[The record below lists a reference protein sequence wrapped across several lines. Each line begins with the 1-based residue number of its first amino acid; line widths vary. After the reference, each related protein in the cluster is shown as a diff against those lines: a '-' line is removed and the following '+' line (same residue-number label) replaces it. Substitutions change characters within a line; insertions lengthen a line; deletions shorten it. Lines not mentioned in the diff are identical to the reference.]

1 MGYYQAHR
9 GIQISNSDTIA
20 AIATAPGRGGVGIV
34 RVSGPKSHE
43 IAEKILQKPPVIRK
57 ADYHTF
63 KDSNGDTIDS
73 GIALFFQKPRSFTG
87 EDVLEL
93 QAHGGPVV
101 LDLLLKRVLALGARP
116 ARAGE
121 FTEQAFLNDKMDLA
135 QAEAVA
141 DLIEAESAEA
151 AKAAVRS
158 LQGEFSQNIHDL
170 VEKLIELRLYV
181 EASLDFPEEEID
193 FLNDGKIETKLTTIE
208 TALQQV
214 FRSARQGSLLR
225 EGMSVVIAGKPNAG
239 KSSLLN
245 SLAGRESAIVTEIP
259 GTTRDVLREHIQID
273 GLPLHI
279 IDTAGLRESD
289 DPVEQEGV
297 RRAWAEI
304 EQADRI
310 LLVLDDSHREN
321 DHLQIEEKL
330 PPHIGITRIYNKI
343 DVSGRGAEIQQLSP
357 AENREQGAETAIALS
372 VKTGEGLKLLKTHLK
387 QCMGYE
393 QSNEGRFMA
402 RRRHIE
408 ALENAETNVQSARY
422 NLIELQAGE
431 LLAEELRMAQQQLSQ
446 ITGEFTSDDLLG
458 RIFSSFCIGK

>member
-1 MGYYQAHR
+1 MTK
-9 GIQISNSDTIA
+9 SNKDTIA

-34 RVSGPKSHE
+34 RVSGPKSFD
-43 IAEKILQKPPVIRK
+43 IADKILGKIPEIRK
-57 ADYHTF
+57 AEYLKFNDA
-63 KDSNGDTIDS
+63 DSQVIDT
-73 GIALFFQKPRSFTG
+73 GIALLFQNPNSFTG

-101 LDLLLKRVLALGARP
+101 LDMILKRTLELGARP

-158 LQGEFSQNIHDL
+158 LQGDFSKTIHEL
-170 VEKLIELRLYV
+170 VNNLIELRLYV

-193 FLNDGKIETKLTTIE
+193 FLSDGKVEAKLQLIETSLID
-208 TALQQV
+208 V
-214 FRSARQGSLLR
+214 FKSARQGCLLR
-225 EGMSVVIAGKPNAG
+225 EGMTLVIAGRPNAG

-245 SLAGRESAIVTEIP
+245 QLAGRESAIVTNIP

-273 GLPLHI
+273 GLPLHV

-289 DPVEQEGV
+289 DPIEQEGV
-297 RRAWAEI
+297 RRAWQEI
-304 EQADRI
+304 NQADRI
-310 LLVLDDSHREN
+310 LLLVDDTHRDEE
-321 DHLQIEEKL
+321 HLQIEDQL
-330 PPHIGITRIYNKI
+330 PKHIGLTRVFNKI
-343 DVSGRGAEIQQLSP
+343 DNSGRKPDLIKTETETDILLS
-357 AENREQGAETAIALS
+357 A
-372 VKTGEGLKLLKTHLK
+372 KTGAGMDILKTHLK

-393 QSNEGRFMA
+393 QANEGRFMA
-402 RRRHIE
+402 RRRHID
-408 ALENAETNVQSARY
+408 ALENADQHLQSARY
-422 NLIELQAGE
+422 NLIELKAGE
-431 LLAEELRMAQQQLSQ
+431 LVAEELRCAQEQLNE

-458 RIFSSFCIGK
+458 KIFSSFCIGK

>member
-1 MGYYQAHR
+1 MT
-9 GIQISNSDTIA
+9 ISNIETIA

-34 RVSGPKSHE
+34 RISGPQSLN
-43 IAEKILQKPPVIRK
+43 IAEQILGEIPAVRQATYCP
-57 ADYHTF
+57 F
-63 KDSNGDTIDS
+63 KDESGAVIDT
-73 GIALFFQKPRSFTG
+73 GIAIYFQNPHSFTG
-87 EDVLEL
+87 EDILEL

-101 LDLLLKRVLALGARP
+101 LDLILKRVLTLGVRA

-158 LQGEFSQNIHDL
+158 LQGEFSKNINDL
-170 VEKLIELRLYV
+170 VESLIELRLYV

-193 FLNDGKIETKLTTIE
+193 FLNDGKVEKKLSTIE
-208 TALQQV
+208 IALADV
-214 FRSARQGSLLR
+214 FKSARQGSLLR
-225 EGMSVVIAGKPNAG
+225 EGMTLVIAGRPNAG

-245 SLAGRESAIVTEIP
+245 QLAGRDSAIVTDVP

-273 GLPLHI
+273 GLPLHV

-297 RRAWAEI
+297 RRAWKEI

-310 LLVLDDSHREN
+310 LLLVDDTHRN
-321 DHLQIEEKL
+321 DEHLVIEDKL
-330 PPHIGITRIYNKI
+330 PKHIGVTRIFNKI
-343 DVSGRGAEIQQLSP
+343 DSSGRKAELIEADS
-357 AENREQGAETAIALS
+357 EIDIALS
-372 VKTGEGLKLLKTHLK
+372 AKTGSGIDILKNHLK

-408 ALENAETNVQSARY
+408 ALENADQHLQLARY
-422 NLIELQAGE
+422 NLMEVKAGE
-431 LLAEELRMAQQQLSQ
+431 LLAEELRLTQEQLNA

-458 RIFSSFCIGK
+458 KIFSSFCIGK

>member
-1 MGYYQAHR
+1 MTVKT
-9 GIQISNSDTIA
+9 DTIA
-20 AIATAPGRGGVGIV
+20 AVATAPGRGGVGIV
-34 RVSGPKSHE
+34 RVSGGKSHE
-43 IAEKILQKPPVIRK
+43 IASKILGKAPVVRK
-57 ADYHTF
+57 AEYLPF
-63 KDSNGDTIDS
+63 KDEAGEAIDT
-73 GIALFFQKPRSFTG
+73 GIVLYFQKPNSFTG

-101 LDLLLKRVLALGARP
+101 LDMLLKRVLQLGARP

-141 DLIEAESAEA
+141 DLIEAESVEA

-193 FLNDGKIETKLTTIE
+193 FLSDGKVEAKLKSIED
-208 TALQQV
+208 ALQQV
-214 FRSARQGSLLR
+214 FRSARQGCLLR
-225 EGMSVVIAGKPNAG
+225 EGMTLVIAGRPNAG

-245 SLAGRESAIVTEIP
+245 QLAGRESAIVTDIP

-273 GLPLHI
+273 GLPLHV
-279 IDTAGLRESD
+279 IDTAGLRDSD

-297 RRAWAEI
+297 RRAWKEI

-310 LLVLDDSHREN
+310 LLLVDDTHRN
-321 DHLQIEEKL
+321 DDHLSIEDQL
-330 PPHIGITRIYNKI
+330 PKHIGVTRVFNKT
-343 DVSGRGAEIQQLSP
+343 DLSGRKAEII
-357 AENREQGAETAIALS
+357 ETASETDIALS
-372 VKTGEGLKLLKTHLK
+372 AKSGDGLDLLRTHLK

-408 ALENAETNVQSARY
+408 ALEKADQHLQTARY
-422 NLIELQAGE
+422 NLIELHAGE
-431 LLAEELRMAQQQLSQ
+431 LLAEELRMAQQQLNE

>member
-1 MGYYQAHR
+1 MTH
-9 GIQISNSDTIA
+9 SNKDTIA

-34 RVSGPKSHE
+34 RVSGPKSFE
-43 IAEKILQKPPVIRK
+43 IAKKILGKTPKIRK
-57 ADYHTF
+57 AEYLPF
-63 KDSNGDTIDS
+63 NDSDDQAIDT
-73 GIALFFQKPRSFTG
+73 GIALLFQNPNSFTG
-87 EDVLEL
+87 EDILEL

-101 LDLLLKRVLALGARP
+101 LDMILKRVLELGARP

-121 FTEQAFLNDKMDLA
+121 FTEQAFINDKMDLA

-151 AKAAVRS
+151 AKAAVKS
-158 LQGEFSQNIHDL
+158 LQGEFSKTIYDL
-170 VEKLIELRLYV
+170 VESLIELRLYV

-193 FLNDGKIETKLTTIE
+193 FLSDGKVEAKLALIEA
-208 TALQQV
+208 ALLAV
-214 FRSARQGSLLR
+214 FKSARQGCLLR
-225 EGMSVVIAGKPNAG
+225 EGMTLVIAGRPNAG

-245 SLAGRESAIVTEIP
+245 QLAGRESAIVTDIP

-273 GLPLHI
+273 GLPLHV
-279 IDTAGLRESD
+279 IDTAGLRESE
-289 DPVEQEGV
+289 DPIEQEGV
-297 RRAWAEI
+297 RRAWKEI

-310 LLVLDDSHREN
+310 ILLVDDTHRDD
-321 DHLQIEEKL
+321 DHLEIEDKL
-330 PPHIGITRIYNKI
+330 PRHIGVTRVFNKI
-343 DVSGRGAEIQQLSP
+343 DTSGRKAELIEIES
-357 AENREQGAETAIALS
+357 ETDIALS
-372 VKTGEGLKLLKTHLK
+372 AKTGAGMDILKNHLK

-408 ALENAETNVQSARY
+408 ALENADQHLQRARY

-431 LLAEELRMAQQQLSQ
+431 LLAEELRMAQDFLSQ

-458 RIFSSFCIGK
+458 KIFSSFCIGK

>member
-1 MGYYQAHR
+1 MTQ
-9 GIQISNSDTIA
+9 SNKDTIA

-34 RVSGPKSHE
+34 RVSGPKSFE
-43 IAEKILQKPPVIRK
+43 IADKILGKTPKIRK
-57 ADYHTF
+57 AEYLPFRDN
-63 KDSNGDTIDS
+63 DGQVIDT
-73 GIALFFQKPRSFTG
+73 GIALLFQNPNSFTG
-87 EDVLEL
+87 EDILEL

-101 LDLLLKRVLALGARP
+101 LDMILKCVLKLDARP

-141 DLIEAESAEA
+141 DLIEAESSEA

-158 LQGEFSQNIHDL
+158 LQGEFSKTIQDL
-170 VEKLIELRLYV
+170 VQSLIELRLYV

-193 FLNDGKIETKLTTIE
+193 FLNDGKVEAKLASIES
-208 TALQQV
+208 ALVDV
-214 FRSARQGSLLR
+214 FKSARQGCLLR
-225 EGMSVVIAGKPNAG
+225 EGMTLVIAGRPNAG

-245 SLAGRESAIVTEIP
+245 QLAGRESAIVTDIP

-273 GLPLHI
+273 GLPLHV
-279 IDTAGLRESD
+279 IDTAGLRKSD
-289 DPVEQEGV
+289 DPIEQEGV
-297 RRAWAEI
+297 RRAWKEI

-310 LLVLDDSHREN
+310 LLLVDDTYRDE
-321 DHLQIEEKL
+321 DHLEIEDKL
-330 PPHIGITRIYNKI
+330 PKHIGVTRIFNKI
-343 DVSGRGAEIQQLSP
+343 DSSGRKAELIEIES
-357 AENREQGAETAIALS
+357 ETDIALS
-372 VKTGEGLKLLKTHLK
+372 AKTGVGIDILKNHLK

-402 RRRHIE
+402 RRRHID
-408 ALENAETNVQSARY
+408 ALEKADQHLQIARY

-431 LLAEELRMAQQQLSQ
+431 LLAEELRLVQENLNE

-458 RIFSSFCIGK
+458 KIFSSFCIGK

>member
-1 MGYYQAHR
+1 MP
-9 GIQISNSDTIA
+9 IDNTETIS

-34 RVSGPKSHE
+34 RVSGPKTHE
-43 IAEKILQKPPVIRK
+43 IAEKILNKSPVVRK
-57 ADYHTF
+57 AEYLSF
-63 KDSNGDTIDS
+63 NDSDARAIDT
-73 GIALFFQKPRSFTG
+73 GIALYFQKPHSFTG

-101 LDLLLKRVLALGARP
+101 LDMLLKRTLELGARP

-121 FTEQAFLNDKMDLA
+121 FTEQAFLNDKIDLA
-135 QAEAVA
+135 QAEAVS

-151 AKAAVRS
+151 ARAALKS
-158 LQGEFSQNIHDL
+158 LQGEFSQNIHEL
-170 VEKLIELRLYV
+170 VDKLIELRLYV

-193 FLNDGKIETKLTTIE
+193 FLSDGKVEAKLRTIE
-208 TALQQV
+208 NALQQV
-214 FRSARQGSLLR
+214 FQSARQGSLLR
-225 EGMSVVIAGKPNAG
+225 EGMTVVIAGRPNAG

-245 SLAGRESAIVTEIP
+245 QLAGRESAIVTEIP

-279 IDTAGLRESD
+279 IDTAGLRESN
-289 DPVEQEGV
+289 DPVEQEGI
-297 RRAWAEI
+297 RRAWKEI

-310 LLVLDDSHREN
+310 LLLVDDTHRDD
-321 DHLQIEEKL
+321 DHLAIESQL
-330 PPHIGITRIYNKI
+330 PVTIGVTRIFNKI
-343 DVSGRGAEIQQLSP
+343 DLSGRSADII
-357 AENREQGAETAIALS
+357 ETAEEIDIALS
-372 VKTGEGLKLLKTHLK
+372 ARTGEGLDILKTHLK
-387 QCMGYE
+387 HCMGYE

-408 ALENAETNVQSARY
+408 ALENAEANLQNARY
-422 NLIELQAGE
+422 NLIELKAGE
-431 LLAEELRMAQQQLSQ
+431 LLAEELRMAQHQLSE

>member
-1 MGYYQAHR
+1 MTL
-9 GIQISNSDTIA
+9 SNTETIA
-20 AIATAPGRGGVGIV
+20 AVATAPGKGGVGIV

-43 IAEKILQKPPVIRK
+43 IAENILKKLPDIRIAEYLPFLDQKGEAI
-57 ADYHTF
+57 
-63 KDSNGDTIDS
+63 DT
-73 GIALFFQKPRSFTG
+73 GIALLFKKPHSFTG

-101 LDLLLKRVLALGARP
+101 LDLLLKRTFELGARP

-121 FTEQAFLNDKMDLA
+121 FTEQAFLNDKLDLA

-141 DLIEAESAEA
+141 DLIEAESAQA

-158 LQGEFSQNIHDL
+158 LQGEFSETIHEL
-170 VEKLIELRLYV
+170 VEQLIELRLYV
-181 EASLDFPEEEID
+181 EAALDFPEEEID
-193 FLNDGKIETKLTTIE
+193 FISDGKVKAKLERIEN
-208 TALQQV
+208 AFDYV
-214 FRSARQGSLLR
+214 FKSARQGSLLR
-225 EGMSVVIAGKPNAG
+225 EGMTLVIAGRPNAG

-245 SLAGRESAIVTEIP
+245 QLAGHELAIVTDIP

-273 GLPLHI
+273 GLPLHV

-297 RRAWAEI
+297 RRAWKEI
-304 EQADRI
+304 EKADRI
-310 LLVLDDSHREN
+310 LLLVDDTHRDEN
-321 DHLQIEEKL
+321 HLEIEDKL
-330 PPHIGITRIYNKI
+330 PGHIGVTRVFNKI
-343 DVSGRGAEIQQLSP
+343 DISGRKAEIV
-357 AENREQGAETAIALS
+357 ENEKETDIAISA
-372 VKTGEGLKLLKTHLK
+372 KNGEGLELLKNHLK

-408 ALENAETNVQSARY
+408 ALEKAQQYLVSARY
-422 NLIELQAGE
+422 NLIELKAGE
-431 LLAEELRMAQQQLSQ
+431 LMAEELRMVQEQLNT
-446 ITGEFTSDDLLG
+446 ITGEFSSDDLLG